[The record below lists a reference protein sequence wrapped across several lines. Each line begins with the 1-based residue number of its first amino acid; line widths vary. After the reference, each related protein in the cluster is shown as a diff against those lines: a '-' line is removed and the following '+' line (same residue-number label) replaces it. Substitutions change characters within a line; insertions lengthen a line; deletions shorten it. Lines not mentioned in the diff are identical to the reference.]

1 MNALTG
7 TEKQI
12 EWATKI
18 REGFA
23 ASLDSKR
30 TFRLPPASLELVKIQ
45 ARHYLETEADAAWWI
60 NSFKGGACFSSM
72 LGSPLKFGMMIDAS
86 GEFQIKNF

>member
-12 EWATKI
+12 EWATRI
-18 REGFA
+18 REEFA

-30 TFRLPPASLELVKIQ
+30 TFRLSPASLELVKTQ

-60 NSFKGGACFSSM
+60 NSFKSGACFSSM
-72 LGSPLKFGMMIDAS
+72 LGFPLKFGMMIDAS

>member
-18 REGFA
+18 REEFA

-30 TFRLPPASLELVKIQ
+30 TFRLSPASLELVK
-45 ARHYLETEADAAWWI
+45 AHGRHYLETESDAAWWI
-60 NSFKGGACFSSM
+60 NNFKSGACFSSM
-72 LGSPLKFGMMIDAS
+72 LGFPMKFGMMIDAA
-86 GEFQIKNF
+86 GELQIKNF